1 MGMKTQLSAPQP
13 RALVDASDADSM
25 IQGELEAAAFPDE
38 RLGKRLG
45 VMLDQFADG
54 TAESVPM
61 ACQDWANTKAAYRF
75 LANDR
80 VTEEDI
86 LAGHFRSTR
95 ERFSGVGGKVLVLHD
110 TTQLSYRRENIGL
123 LHRPKHGPTDRWR
136 KDNPLCGISLH
147 SSLVLTPG
155 GLPLGLAAVK
165 FWTRTEF
172 KGTNALK
179 RKINPTRVP
188 IEEKESLR
196 WLLNLQHATALL
208 GEPDR
213 CVHVGDRESDIYELF
228 CAARA
233 ANTHF
238 LIRSCANR
246 RVDDCPTRLEGVMAE
261 VRVKGLH
268 RIEVKDRHGRSTEA
282 VLELRYRRVR
292 LLPPV
297 AKQKEYPPVELMVI
311 YARERGTPK
320 DRERIEWKLLTD
332 LPVATPE
339 EAIEKLRWYASRWK
353 IEVFHKILKSG
364 CKVEESRLRTAE
376 RLVRLVAVC
385 CILSWRIF
393 WMTMLN
399 RTEPQAPPTKAFA
412 QLELALLDELFP
424 ASKPSNESP
433 APVRHYILCLARLG
447 GYLARARDP
456 DPGNIVIWRGL
467 SRLNDLTLG
476 YTLGRRNV
484 GN

>member
-1 MGMKTQLSAPQP
+1 MQIPKPASKTESAE
-13 RALVDASDADSM
+13 RAADHM
-25 IQGELEAAAFPDE
+25 IQQELACGAFPDE

-45 VMLDQFADG
+45 QLLQQFADG
-54 TAESVPM
+54 TAESVPL

-75 LANDR
+75 FANER

-95 ERFSGVGGKVLVLHD
+95 ERFSGVAGLLLVLHD

-123 LHRPKHGPTDRWR
+123 LNKGRRNSSHPLGHQ
-136 KDNPLCGISLH
+136 PLCGLSMH
-147 SSLVLTPG
+147 SSLVLTPA

-165 FWTRTEF
+165 FWTRQAF

-188 IEEKESLR
+188 IAEKESLR

-208 GEPDR
+208 GEPAR

-228 CAARA
+228 CAAQDGG
-233 ANTHF
+233 THF

-246 RVDDCPTRLEGVMAE
+246 RAEDGTTKLEAVMAE
-261 VRVKGLH
+261 VPVLGTH
-268 RIEVKDRHGRSTEA
+268 RIEVRDRSGHTAEA
-282 VLELRYRRVR
+282 VLELKYQRML

-297 AKQKEYPPVELMVI
+297 AKQKQYQPVEVTVI
-311 YARERGTPK
+311 HALERGTPK
-320 DRERIEWKLLTD
+320 NRERIEWKLLTD
-332 LPVATPE
+332 LPVGSPD
-339 EAIEKLRWYASRWK
+339 EAVEKLQWYALRWK

-364 CKVEESRLRTAE
+364 CRVEESGLRTAE

-393 WMTMLN
+393 WMTMIN
-399 RTEPQAPPTKAFA
+399 RTQPEAAPTVALT
-412 QLELALLDELFP
+412 QLELNLLDRLFP
-424 ASKPSNESP
+424 EKNKSKAVPRLGTYL
-433 APVRHYILCLARLG
+433 VRIARLG
-447 GYLARARDP
+447 GYLARAGDP
-456 DPGNIVIWRGL
+456 VPGNIVMWRGL
-467 SRLNDLTLG
+467 ARLTDLTLG
-476 YTLGRRNV
+476 YDLGRKLV

>member
-1 MGMKTQLSAPQP
+1 MTTPN
-13 RALVDASDADSM
+13 RAKSSIAAASDADSL
-25 IQGELEAAAFPDE
+25 IQQELECGAFPDE

-45 VMLDQFADG
+45 RMLDQFADG
-54 TAESVPM
+54 TAESVPL

-75 LANDR
+75 FANDR
-80 VTEEDI
+80 VTEADI

-95 ERFSGVGGKVLVLHD
+95 ERFSGVAGTILVLHD
-110 TTQLSYRRENIGL
+110 TTQLSYRRENIGIL
-123 LHRPKHGPTDRWR
+123 NRGRRDRAHPLG
-136 KDNPLCGISLH
+136 NHPLCGLSLH
-147 SSLVLTPG
+147 SSLVLTPV

-165 FWTRTEF
+165 FWTRQAF

-188 IEEKESLR
+188 ITEKESLR

-228 CAARA
+228 CAAQDA
-233 ANTHF
+233 GTHF

-246 RVDDCPTRLEGVMAE
+246 RAEDGTTRLEAEMAE
-261 VRVKGLH
+261 VRVQGTH
-268 RIEVKDRHGRSTEA
+268 RIEVRDRLGHPGEA

-297 AKQKEYPPVELMVI
+297 AKQKQYQPVEVTAI
-311 YARERGTPK
+311 YAQERGTPK
-320 DRERIEWKLLTD
+320 NRERIEWKLLTD
-332 LPVATPE
+332 LPVTTS
-339 EAIEKLRWYASRWK
+339 EAAVEKLRWYALRWK

-364 CKVEESRLRTAE
+364 CRVEASGLRTAE
-376 RLVRLVAVC
+376 RLVRLIAVC

-393 WMTMLN
+393 WMTMIN
-399 RTEPQAPPTKAFA
+399 RTQPQAAPTIALT
-412 QLELALLDELFP
+412 QLELDLLDQLFP
-424 ASKPSNESP
+424 QKGKARAGP
-433 APVRHYILCLARLG
+433 ALGSYLVRIARLG
-447 GYLARARDP
+447 GYLARAGDP
-456 DPGNIVIWRGL
+456 VPGNIVMWRGL
-467 SRLNDLTLG
+467 ARLTDLTLG
-476 YTLGRRNV
+476 YDLGRRFV

>member
-1 MGMKTQLSAPQP
+1 ME
-13 RALVDASDADSM
+13 ASDADSL
-25 IQGELEAAAFPDE
+25 IQGELAAAAFPDE

-45 VMLDQFADG
+45 VMLQQFADN
-54 TAESVPM
+54 TAQSVPL

-75 LANDR
+75 FANER

-95 ERFSGVGGKVLVLHD
+95 ERFGGVAGTILVLHD

-123 LHRPKHGPTDRWR
+123 LNKGQRSRTHPSGHV
-136 KDNPLCGISLH
+136 PLCGLSLH
-147 SSLVLTPG
+147 SSLVLTPT

-165 FWTRTEF
+165 FWTRQAF

-188 IEEKESLR
+188 ITEKESLR

-208 GEPDR
+208 GEPAR

-228 CAARA
+228 CAAQDA
-233 ANTHF
+233 GTHF

-246 RVDDCPTRLEGVMAE
+246 RAEDGTTRLEAEMAD
-261 VRVKGLH
+261 VPVQGTHRVKV
-268 RIEVKDRHGRSTEA
+268 RDRHGRPSEA
-282 VLELRYRRVR
+282 VLELRYRRVL

-297 AKQKEYPPVELMVI
+297 AKQKQYRPVEVTAI
-311 YARERGTPK
+311 YALERGTPK
-320 DRERIEWKLLTD
+320 HRDRIEWKLLTD
-332 LPVATPE
+332 LPVETPA
-339 EAIEKLRWYASRWK
+339 EAVEKLHWYALRWK
-353 IEVFHKILKSG
+353 IEVYHKILKSG
-364 CKVEESRLRTAE
+364 CRVEESGLRTAE

-393 WMTMLN
+393 WMTMIN
-399 RTEPQAPPTKAFA
+399 RIQPEAPPTVALT
-412 QLELALLDELFP
+412 QLELDLLDRLFP
-424 ASKPSNESP
+424 EKTKARTAP
-433 APVRHYILCLARLG
+433 ALGSYLVRIARLG
-447 GYLARARDP
+447 GYLARAGDP
-456 DPGNIVIWRGL
+456 VPGNIVIWRGL
-467 SRLNDLTLG
+467 ARLTDLTFGYALG
-476 YTLGRRNV
+476 SRIV

>member
-1 MGMKTQLSAPQP
+1 M
-13 RALVDASDADSM
+13 DASDADSL
-25 IQGELEAAAFPDE
+25 IQGELESAAFPDE

-45 VMLDQFADG
+45 VMLPPFADG
-54 TAESVPM
+54 TAESVPL
-61 ACQDWANTKAAYRF
+61 ACQDWANPKAAYRF
-75 LANDR
+75 FANDR

-95 ERFSGVGGKVLVLHD
+95 ERFSGVAGTILVLHD

-123 LHRPKHGPTDRWR
+123 LHRGRRDRTHPLG
-136 KDNPLCGISLH
+136 NHPLCGLSLH
-147 SSLVLTPG
+147 SSLGLTPA

-165 FWTRTEF
+165 FWTRQAF

-188 IEEKESLR
+188 ITEKESLR

-228 CAARA
+228 CAAEDA
-233 ANTHF
+233 GTHF
-238 LIRSCANR
+238 LIRACANR
-246 RVDDCPTRLEGVMAE
+246 RAEDGTTRLEAEMAE
-261 VRVKGLH
+261 VPVQGTH
-268 RIEVKDRHGRSTEA
+268 RIEVRDRHGHPTEA

-297 AKQKEYPPVELMVI
+297 AKHKQYRPVEVTAI
-311 YARERGTPK
+311 YAQERGTPK
-320 DRERIEWKLLTD
+320 NRERLEWKLLTD
-332 LPVATPE
+332 LPVTTPE
-339 EAIEKLRWYASRWK
+339 AAIEKLRWYALRWK

-364 CKVEESRLRTAE
+364 CRVEESGLRTAE

-385 CILSWRIF
+385 CILRWRIF
-393 WMTMLN
+393 WMTMIN
-399 RTEPQAPPTKAFA
+399 RTQPQAAPTIALT
-412 QLELALLDELFP
+412 QLELDLLDQIFP
-424 ASKPSNESP
+424 EKGKARAGP
-433 APVRHYILCLARLG
+433 ALGSSLVRIARLG
-447 GYLARARDP
+447 GYLARAGDP
-456 DPGNIVIWRGL
+456 VPGNSVMWRGL
-467 SRLNDLTLG
+467 ARLTDLTLG
-476 YTLGRRNV
+476 YALGSKLV